1 MVWLLFWLVFHQS
14 LAVRLGAIAS
24 LPTNLLTENPAFL
37 PNQSNTKLSQ
47 NLAVNNVYVP
57 EVARQVT
64 VRIFSNSSAGSGVI
78 ISRQGEF
85 YTVLTCDHVLNEK
98 SSNNYT
104 ILTSDG
110 RIYPAKKL
118 VYPEFGDKDLGI
130 IQFVSP
136 QSYQVAEM
144 GNSDALVMGEAVYAA
159 GFPNWYWINPK
170 AIESTRDWGMR
181 AFRLTR
187 GNVEMISDRS
197 LPRGYQL
204 GYTNE
209 IENGMSG
216 GPVLDQNGR
225 LIGINGRLKFA
236 PQGINVYRFTD
247 GTMPSAAVF
256 QRMESLSWAIP
267 IATFRRL
274 FR

>member
-1 MVWLLFWLVFHQS
+1 MVWLLFWLVAHQS

-24 LPTNLLTENPAFL
+24 LQTNLLTENSAIL
-37 PNQSNTKLSQ
+37 QNQRNTKFPQ

-57 EVARQVT
+57 ELARQVT
-64 VRIFSNSSAGSGVI
+64 VRIFSDSSAGSGVI
-78 ISRQGEF
+78 ISRQGQV

-98 SSNNYT
+98 SSNNYI

-110 RIYPAKKL
+110 RTYPAKKL
-118 VYPEFGDKDLGI
+118 AYPHFGDKDLALV
-130 IQFVSP
+130 QFTSP
-136 QSYQVAEM
+136 QSYKVAEI

-187 GNVEMISDRS
+187 GNVEMISERS

-209 IENGMSG
+209 VENGMSG

-225 LIGINGRLKFA
+225 LIGINGRLKFP
-236 PQGINVYRFTD
+236 PQGITVYRFAD

-274 FR
+274 LR

>member
-1 MVWLLFWLVFHQS
+1 MWLLFWLVSHQS

-24 LPTNLLTENPAFL
+24 LPTSLQKENAAIL
-37 PNQSNTKLSQ
+37 ANKSNTKISQ
-47 NLAVNNVYVP
+47 SLAVNNVSVP

-78 ISRQGEF
+78 ISRQGQV
-85 YTVLTCDHVLNEK
+85 YTALTCAHVLNED

-104 ILTSDG
+104 VLTSNG
-110 RIYPAKKL
+110 RTYPAKKL
-118 VYPEFGDKDLGI
+118 ASPEFGDKDLAI
-130 IQFVSP
+130 VQFTSP

-144 GNSDALVMGEAVYAA
+144 GNSDALVMGDAVYAA

-170 AIESTRDWGMR
+170 AIESTRDWGTR
-181 AFRLTR
+181 AFRLTK
-187 GNVEMISDRS
+187 GKLEMISDRS

-209 IENGMSG
+209 VENGMSG

-225 LIGINGRLKFA
+225 LIGINGRLKFP
-236 PQGINVYRFTD
+236 PQGIAVYRFAD

-267 IATFRRL
+267 IDTFRRL